1 MITPNKF
8 ITLQQS
14 VLGRLPLILEQ
25 SATIPIADLYQ
36 QVEDVFPD
44 INEFIYALDVLHTLG
59 RVNVNFESGIVYHV
73 N

>member
-25 SATIPIADLYQ
+25 SDSMPIVELYQ

-44 INEFIYALDVLHTLG
+44 VNEFIYALDVLHALG
-59 RVNVNFESGIVYHV
+59 RVSVNFESGIVYHAH
-73 N
+73 